1 MLLRHSIP
9 VLLFTLLCIAGR
21 THARDLGQEL
31 NDQSPSIA
39 LQNHDQRYALW
50 SGIGR
55 LKNAIGQTCNAVLL
69 DTRNRQDTAVGP
81 AYALTSGHCI
91 YFSYGTARISQA
103 IDANI
108 TFNYF
113 YDTPEQQSTLRI
125 KTAHWSSM
133 AGTDL
138 AIIELDASLA
148 TLIAKGIVPLKLA
161 NQPQYSGE
169 REVINIGSPSGFRQ
183 KGLRMSACKEST
195 TDSFVEHPGVFPGA
209 MKNRCNDLQYGSSG
223 SPMLDRNTNEITGI
237 ISKVA
242 AVIKKEILNNCTNA
256 SACEAA
262 KFNYS
267 YPAHDLR
274 HCFVDGLFMN
284 NTVNCHLKP
293 VEITLEEPWNLAPYV
308 HVQQDETGQRIWPNW
323 NIRFSI
329 EDAFYRFKTV
339 RNVKD
344 CRAPS
349 GYNDATTSTDA
360 YIDQAIGATLGPH
373 VLCIIGLTTGNET
386 LTPALLHNAYTHAVF
401 LMPSAPAPLISLNY
415 RLDWENPHTSFIHYY
430 SYVDYSAATTCAD
443 SDDSRYTPATGSLTF
458 QAAQLPITLCSY
470 ARNAAGQP
478 SAARRDVIEK
488 FMYCPQVEA
497 PPPALPLAQRGR
509 ADQQDMR

>member
-1 MLLRHSIP
+1 MLLRDSIP
-9 VLLFTLLCIAGR
+9 VLLLALLCIASR
-21 THARDLGQEL
+21 THARDLVQGL
-31 NDQSPSIA
+31 TDQSPSVA
-39 LQNHDQRYALW
+39 LQNHDQRYTLW

-55 LKNAIGQTCNAVLL
+55 LKNAIGHTCNAVLL
-69 DTRNRQDTAVGP
+69 DTRNRQDAAVGP

-113 YDTPEQQSTLRI
+113 YDAPEQQRTLRI

-138 AIIELDASLA
+138 AILELDTPLA
-148 TLIAKGIVPLKLA
+148 TLIAEGVMPLKLA
-161 NQPQYSGE
+161 DHVQYSGE
-169 REVINIGSPSGFRQ
+169 REVINIGSPSGFRH
-183 KGLRMSACKEST
+183 KGLRMSVCKEST

-209 MKNRCNDLQYGSSG
+209 MKNRCNDLQFGSSG
-223 SPMLDRNTNEITGI
+223 SPMLDRHTNEITGI
-237 ISKVA
+237 VSKVA
-242 AVIKKEILNNCTNA
+242 AVIKKEILNNCKNT

-274 HCFVDGLFMN
+274 HCFVDGLFQN
-284 NTVNCHLKP
+284 NTVNCQLKP
-293 VEITLEEPWNLAPYV
+293 VEITLEEPWNLAPFV
-308 HVQQDETGQRIWPNW
+308 HVQHDEAGQNIWPSW

-344 CRAPS
+344 CRAAS
-349 GYNDATTSTDA
+349 GYKDAITSTDA
-360 YIDQAIGATLGPH
+360 YIDQAISPVLGPH
-373 VLCIIGLTTGNET
+373 VLCIIGLTTGTET

-401 LMPSAPAPLISLNY
+401 LMPAAPAPLISLNY
-415 RLDWENPHTSFIHYY
+415 RLDWEVLHTGFVRYY
-430 SYVDYSAATTCAD
+430 SYMEYSAAASCAD
-443 SDDSRYTPATGSLTF
+443 SDDARYIPTIGSPTF
-458 QAAQLPITLCSY
+458 KAAQLPVTLCSY

-478 SAARRDVIEK
+478 SATRKDVIEK
-488 FMYCPQVEA
+488 SLYCPQVEA
-497 PPPALPLAQRGR
+497 LSTPLPLAQDNSATPCRP
-509 ADQQDMR
+509 